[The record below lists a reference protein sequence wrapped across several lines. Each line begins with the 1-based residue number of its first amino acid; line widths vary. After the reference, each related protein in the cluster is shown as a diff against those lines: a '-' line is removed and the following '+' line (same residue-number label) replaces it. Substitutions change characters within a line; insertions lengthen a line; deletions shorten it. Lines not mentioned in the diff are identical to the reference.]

1 MDLSIDRDFPE
12 LASKFTGADARAAVG
27 IASGDAVR
35 RLNASGGND
44 GKSAAK
50 AVTGYVER
58 QGDGERA
65 DGCGDIVLHE
75 SVGFAES
82 IGDSR
87 AGFIAVKANV
97 HIGEDIAV
105 VLRGPAESQDSEAVI
120 ASETGARG
128 VATES
133 AHELEAQ
140 FLERIS
146 ELLLLASF
154 KLDICQFG
162 TARHEPGSA
171 VRVSGTHHWKIEK
184 GRIVVRVVI
193 FAAIRFVHDDIQ
205 PDGLYGAENSHS
217 IPNQVNG
224 ADPERLGSVH
234 GRFCFLTS
242 MPISRLLTITIN
254 NSLDASVIAHA
265 VKRAESIT
273 SIRKS
278 FVYSMAMYCTPSTKL
293 MTLFQLAAYRTW
305 RSRK

>member
-1 MDLSIDRDFPE
+1 MDLSIDRHFPE

-120 ASETGARG
+120 ASETGAR
-128 VATES
+128 A
-133 AHELEAQ
+133 
-140 FLERIS
+140 
-146 ELLLLASF
+146 
-154 KLDICQFG
+154 
-162 TARHEPGSA
+162 
-171 VRVSGTHHWKIEK
+171 
-184 GRIVVRVVI
+184 
-193 FAAIRFVHDDIQ
+193 
-205 PDGLYGAENSHS
+205 
-217 IPNQVNG
+217 
-224 ADPERLGSVH
+224 
-234 GRFCFLTS
+234 
-242 MPISRLLTITIN
+242 SRLDPATKSRAR
-254 NSLDASVIAHA
+254 SLGG
-265 VKRAESIT
+265 T
-273 SIRKS
+273 
-278 FVYSMAMYCTPSTKL
+278 
-293 MTLFQLAAYRTW
+293 
-305 RSRK
+305 